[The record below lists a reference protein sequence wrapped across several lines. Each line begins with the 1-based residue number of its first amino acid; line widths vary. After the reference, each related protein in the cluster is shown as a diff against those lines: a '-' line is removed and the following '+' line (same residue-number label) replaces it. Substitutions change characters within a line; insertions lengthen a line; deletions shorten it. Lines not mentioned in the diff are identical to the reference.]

1 MISEQLITSIFT
13 WIATVFN
20 WLATHDLVN
29 YKGFKLS
36 FLAADLGLIAAVLIL
51 KLVFG
56 SIFSDEEVDDDI

>member
-1 MISEQLITSIFT
+1 LITEQFITTLFT
-13 WIATVFN
+13 WVASVFN

-36 FLAADLGLIAAVLIL
+36 FLAADLGLIAAILIL

>member
-13 WIATVFN
+13 WIASVFN
-20 WLATHDLVN
+20 WLASHDLVN

-36 FLAADLGLIAAVLIL
+36 FLAADLGLVAAVLVL
-51 KLVFG
+51 KLIFG